1 MSTVYLKVKICS
13 LAAEATIIRRME
25 HRWKPRWKSHEDLT
39 FFGLRSHRTC
49 DVRREQRV
57 ALLAYGYLR
66 GRPYQAIEFKCY
78 EPPNWTRV
86 FDMVR
91 KYGPHATKEVVAKA
105 VAEWSQ
111 QVAIEKA
118 A

>member
-13 LAAEATIIRRME
+13 LAAEATIIRQME
-25 HRWKPRWKSHEDLT
+25 HRWRPRWRSHQDQT

-49 DVRREQRV
+49 DVRREQRA

-66 GRPYQAIEFKCY
+66 GRAYQAIEFKCD
-78 EPPNWTRV
+78 EAPNWTRV
-86 FDMVR
+86 GEIVLKF
-91 KYGPHATKEVVAKA
+91 GPFAKKEDVAKA
-105 VAEWSQ
+105 VVEWSK
-111 QVAIEKA
+111 VASVEKA